1 MKAIKSLC
9 IITFLGC
16 TSSIDLESANKNMV
30 EVEAEALSQIPFD
43 PSNKEHNENKKDVY
57 AMEMNRISYDEYFGD
72 PLTNHT
78 LEDEFIK
85 VEIGTNTTSPSF
97 GSVISIQMK
106 FSNPDKFSDVP
117 IYS

>member
-1 MKAIKSLC
+1 
-9 IITFLGC
+9 
-16 TSSIDLESANKNMV
+16 LESANKNMV
-30 EVEAEALSQIPFD
+30 EAEMMSDIPFD

-85 VEIGTNTTSPSF
+85 V
-97 GSVISIQMK
+97 
-106 FSNPDKFSDVP
+106 
-117 IYS
+117 

>member
-1 MKAIKSLC
+1 MGLLKPLIGSWSIIFIMKAIKSLC
-9 IITFLGC
+9 IITFLGGA
-16 TSSIDLESANKNMV
+16 SSIDLESANKNMV
-30 EVEAEALSQIPFD
+30 EAEMMSDIPFD

-85 VEIGTNTTSPSF
+85 V
-97 GSVISIQMK
+97 
-106 FSNPDKFSDVP
+106 
-117 IYS
+117 

>member
-1 MKAIKSLC
+1 MMS
-9 IITFLGC
+9 
-16 TSSIDLESANKNMV
+16 D
-30 EVEAEALSQIPFD
+30 IPFD

-85 VEIGTNTTSPSF
+85 V
-97 GSVISIQMK
+97 
-106 FSNPDKFSDVP
+106 
-117 IYS
+117 